1 MKKSYSILA
10 CALLFSA
17 LGVPVAQAD
26 SQQEFQD
33 LVQQM
38 DQQASEK
45 NMQGVLEFY
54 SKDFK
59 SNDGLNREA
68 TAKALESLWKS
79 LEKPQYKTEVTSVTE
94 EGSQALVKAKTSLA
108 GSLKQGDTS
117 FALKGETETLSRFER
132 LGPNNAWQLVKQ
144 EVLMERSSLT
154 SGKEPP
160 KVSLSL
166 PSQVAA
172 GSTYTVEAVLDK
184 PLRDSPALGGINQT
198 PLTASAI
205 PNMGSVNLNLL
216 SSGGIFASNKVP
228 KIPQDQVVSLGFV
241 NTTGTT
247 FITQR
252 IKVTAKSSKKR
263 RNRA

>member
-1 MKKSYSILA
+1 MKKSYSILS
-10 CALLFSA
+10 CALLVSA
-17 LGVPVAQAD
+17 LAASVAQAA

-54 SKDFK
+54 RKDFK
-59 SNDGLNREA
+59 SGDGLNREA
-68 TAKALESLWKS
+68 TAKALESLWKN
-79 LEKPQYKTEVTSVTE
+79 LEKPQYKTEVLSATG
-94 EGSQALVKAKTSLA
+94 EGNRALVKAKTSLV
-108 GSLKQGDTS
+108 GSLKEGDTS
-117 FALKGETETLSRFER
+117 FALTGETETLSRFER

-144 EVLMERSSLT
+144 EVLAERSMLT

-166 PSQVAA
+166 PTKVAA

-184 PLRDSPALGGINQT
+184 SLRDSPALGGINQT
-198 PLTASAI
+198 PLTASVI
-205 PNMGSVNLNLL
+205 PNVGSVNLNLL
-216 SSGGIFASNKVP
+216 SSGGIFASNKAP
-228 KIPQDQVVSLGFV
+228 KSPQDQAVSLRFV

-252 IKVTAKSSKKR
+252 VKVTAKPSKK
-263 RNRA
+263 AKE

>member
-1 MKKSYSILA
+1 MKKSYSILS

-17 LGVPVAQAD
+17 LVAPIAQAA
-26 SQQEFQD
+26 SQKEFQD

-45 NMQGVLEFY
+45 NMQGVLGFY
-54 SKDFK
+54 GKDFK
-59 SNDGLNREA
+59 SEDGLNREA

-79 LEKPQYKTEVTSVTE
+79 LEKPQYKTEVLSVTG
-94 EGSQALVKAKTSLA
+94 EGNRALVKAKTSLA
-108 GSLKQGDTS
+108 GSLKQGDAS
-117 FALKGETETLSRFER
+117 FALTGETETLSRFER
-132 LGPNNAWQLVKQ
+132 LGSNNAWQLVKQ
-144 EVLMERSSLT
+144 EVLAERSMLT

-166 PSQVAA
+166 PSKVAA

-184 PLRDSPALGGINQT
+184 SLRDSPALGGINQT

-205 PNMGSVNLNLL
+205 PNVGSVNLNLL
-216 SSGGIFASNKVP
+216 SSGGIFASNKAP
-228 KIPQDQVVSLGFV
+228 KSPQDQAVSLGFV
-241 NTTGTT
+241 NTTGIT

-252 IKVTAKSSKKR
+252 VKVTAKSFKK
-263 RNRA
+263 AEE